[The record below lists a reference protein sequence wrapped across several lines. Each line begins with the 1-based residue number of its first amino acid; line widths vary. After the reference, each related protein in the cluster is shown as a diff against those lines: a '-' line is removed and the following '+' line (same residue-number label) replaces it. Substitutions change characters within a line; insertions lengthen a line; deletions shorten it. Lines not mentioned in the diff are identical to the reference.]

1 MENSNTK
8 KIYALI
14 FVLTLLGITEV
25 IIYFSQ
31 TFQLIKF
38 VAAIL
43 CFLAISY
50 YLFLIGKVFLFL
62 EE

>member
-1 MENSNTK
+1 MENSKTQ

-43 CFLAISY
+43 GFIAILY
-50 YLFLIGKVFLFL
+50 YLFLIGKVFL

>member
-1 MENSNTK
+1 MENNPTQ

-50 YLFLIGKVFLFL
+50 YLFLIGKMFL
-62 EE
+62 EK